1 MDNDRH
7 LDDPD
12 GNGGDGVLKKDE
24 EDVDDDDEVDADGV
38 DHNINEVD
46 IDVVNKRM
54 RKMLMMLAT
63 IMLMLMSM
71 KKKLKLMSS
80 LGPRPRRSVGGEGA
94 QGDLGFRGLFQD
106 ITTSASSTSQQ
117 ISLILGIIQNSLIYS
132 QIALANIYEEKM
144 HFIIRRD
151 WQGVWVIR
159 HLLIQFSLFREFDS

>member
-1 MDNDRH
+1 MDQD
-7 LDDPD
+7 
-12 GNGGDGVLKKDE
+12 
-24 EDVDDDDEVDADGV
+24 
-38 DHNINEVD
+38 INEVD

-54 RKMLMMLAT
+54 MKTLMMLVT
-63 IMLMLMSM
+63 TMLMLMSM
-71 KKKLKLMSS
+71 MKKLKLLMSS

>member
-12 GNGGDGVLKKDE
+12 GNGGDGVVEKDE
-24 EDVDDDDEVDADGV
+24 EDVDDDDEVDADDV

-54 RKMLMMLAT
+54 RKMLMMLVT
-63 IMLMLMSM
+63 IMLRLMSM
-71 KKKLKLMSS
+71 MKKLKLLMSRA

-94 QGDLGFRGLFQD
+94 EGDLGFRGLFQD

-117 ISLILGIIQNSLIYS
+117 ISLILGVIQNRTDS
-132 QIALANIYEEKM
+132 QIALPNIYEEKM

-151 WQGVWVIR
+151 WQGVWVI
-159 HLLIQFSLFREFDS
+159 

>member
-12 GNGGDGVLKKDE
+12 GNGGDGVVEKDE
-24 EDVDDDDEVDADGV
+24 EDVDDDDEVDADDV

-54 RKMLMMLAT
+54 RKMLMMLVK
-63 IMLMLMSM
+63 IMLRLMSM
-71 KKKLKLMSS
+71 MKKLKLLMSS

-106 ITTSASSTSQQ
+106 ITTSASSTSEQ
-117 ISLILGIIQNSLIYS
+117 ISIILGVIQNRTDS
-132 QIALANIYEEKM
+132 QIALANIYEEKNAF
-144 HFIIRRD
+144 HHQERLAR
-151 WQGVWVIR
+151 
-159 HLLIQFSLFREFDS
+159 SLGHTTLVDTILPLQRI